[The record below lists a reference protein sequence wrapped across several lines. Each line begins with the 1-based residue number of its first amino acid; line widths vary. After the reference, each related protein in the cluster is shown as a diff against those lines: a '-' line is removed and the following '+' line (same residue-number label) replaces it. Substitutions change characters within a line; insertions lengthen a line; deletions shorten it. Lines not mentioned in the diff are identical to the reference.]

1 MQLTRASVRAHLV
14 DQLLPLWARHGL
26 DRRAGGCW
34 NRLDGSLAPLPDG
47 FKRLVVHARQ
57 VYAFARGVELGAGG
71 WAREAAAH
79 ALEFLVRRF
88 RDERH
93 GGWFFTTSDSG
104 EPLDRRKDLY
114 AHAFALFALAEHHGV
129 FGANESLQLARE
141 TLEVLRARLRDPRG
155 GFVESAAED
164 FAPNPGPRLQNPHM
178 HLCEAFLA
186 LHAVAPGEGALAE
199 AGALV
204 ELLGARWTDPGSGA
218 LSEVFDSAWAP
229 APGEAGAAVEPG
241 HGFEWFALLHRF
253 AELGGAGDAAGL
265 AERLFGFA
273 ERHGLDADGG
283 VFDRVDRG
291 GGPVHTT
298 KRLWPQTEHLK
309 ARAVRLRLVPDPGR
323 RARLAAALEGCAKRY
338 LDPATGGWR
347 EQLSR
352 EGRVLSQA
360 QNATSVYH
368 VVAALS
374 EVLRVVAD

>member
-1 MQLTRASVRAHLV
+1 MQLTRAAVRGHLV
-14 DQLLPLWARHGL
+14 EQLLPLWARHGL

-34 NRLDGSLAPLPDG
+34 NRLDPALAPMPDG

-57 VYAFARGVELGAGG
+57 VYAFARGVELGAGD

-79 ALEFLVRRF
+79 GFEFLVRRF

-114 AHAFALFALAEHHGV
+114 AHAFALFALAEHHRV
-129 FGANESLQLARE
+129 FGAAESLELARE
-141 TLEVLRARLRDPRG
+141 TLAVLRARLRDPRG
-155 GFVESAAED
+155 GFAESAAED
-164 FAPNPGPRLQNPHM
+164 FAPNSGPRLQNPHM

-186 LHAVAPGEGALAE
+186 LHAVAPGEGALGE
-199 AGALV
+199 AAALV
-204 ELLGARWTDPGSGA
+204 ELLGGRWTDARSGA
-218 LSEVFDSAWAP
+218 LGEAFDGAWAP
-229 APGEAGAAVEPG
+229 APGEPGQAVEPG
-241 HGFEWFALLHRF
+241 HGFEWFALLDRF
-253 AELGGAGDAAGL
+253 VELGGAQNARALGEL
-265 AERLFGFA
+265 LFGFA

-283 VFDRVDRG
+283 VFDRVDREG
-291 GGPVHTT
+291 RPVHTT

-309 ARAVRLRLVPDPGR
+309 ARAIRARRDPEER
-323 RARLAAALEGCAKRY
+323 TRLAAALEACAKRY
-338 LDPATGGWR
+338 VDPATGGWR

-368 VVAALS
+368 VVAALT
-374 EVLRVVAD
+374 EVLRAVD